1 MATPSSGSGGGRTDE
16 ASFPV
21 VRDALVPMV
30 IEQTVSTVLQLE
42 IIGWTTT
49 TDI

>member
-1 MATPSSGSGGGRTDE
+1 MVTSSSGSGGGRADE
-16 ASFPV
+16 AGFPV

-30 IEQTVSTVLQLE
+30 IEQTVSTVLQLQT
-42 IIGWTTT
+42 IGWTTT